1 MAMTDS
7 ILEPRLV
14 MYWKM
19 VRTVLWKFG
28 TSSLGQVCGEA
39 IDYTLDIFFTAD
51 QSQIEII
58 DNPCLIS
65 FWYFSFHEEVT
76 FD

>member
-1 MAMTDS
+1 M
-7 ILEPRLV
+7 
-14 MYWKM
+14 
-19 VRTVLWKFG
+19 
-28 TSSLGQVCGEA
+28 A
-39 IDYTLDIFFTAD
+39 IDYKLDIFFTAD

-65 FWYFSFHEEVT
+65 FRYFSFHEEVT

>member
-28 TSSLGQVCGEA
+28 TSSLGQVCGVA

-58 DNPCLIS
+58 DNLCLIS

-76 FD
+76 FH